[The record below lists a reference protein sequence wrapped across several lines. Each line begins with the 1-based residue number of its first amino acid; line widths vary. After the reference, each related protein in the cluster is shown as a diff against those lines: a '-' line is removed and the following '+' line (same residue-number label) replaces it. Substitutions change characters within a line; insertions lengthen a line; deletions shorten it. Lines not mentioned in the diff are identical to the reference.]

1 MAVRKRKKILRYTI
15 ISGCLV
21 AVITSGVWFATYRHY
36 NAKLIDER
44 TAYEEQLK
52 DKDEVLQRYMDQS
65 QTAYV
70 LISPKLAGEAI
81 SAEDVMEEK
90 LPKFSSPDNL
100 INESKAIVG
109 KYLKIDAMPGTA
121 VTTEMVRD
129 EARLDASE
137 RKEETEYIK
146 LPLRLTKRDVV
157 DIRIVFPNGED
168 YIVVGKKTL
177 EDVDLANQYTFFND
191 NEEEAQLLQAALVD
205 AYINNAEL
213 YMKQYVEPELQPE
226 PVVNYVPNLD
236 VLGVIKNDP
245 FIIDQAKWSL
255 AEKLRKELEKRL
267 KAIEDE
273 NKIRVGAQA
282 PSGSGVIQ
290 RKAEQGAAAATG
302 AAEADNSQ
310 SVNGI
315 IDQSNQAPVDS
326 SADQSST
333 GLTNKEA
340 ATDDSLL
347 EGK

>member
-1 MAVRKRKKILRYTI
+1 MAIRKRKKILRYTI
-15 ISGCLV
+15 LSGCLV
-21 AVITSGVWFATYRHY
+21 AVATSGVWFATYRHY

-44 TAYEEQLK
+44 AVYEEQLN

-70 LISPKLAGEAI
+70 LISPKLAGEVI
-81 SAEDVMEEK
+81 TAEDVMEEK

-100 INESKAIVG
+100 ISESKAIVG
-109 KYLKIDAMPGTA
+109 KYLKIDALSGTA

-129 EARLDASE
+129 EARLEPSE

-146 LPLRLTKRDVV
+146 LPLRLTKKDVV

-168 YIVVGKKTL
+168 YIVVGKKSL
-177 EDVDLANQYTFFND
+177 KDVDLANQYTFFND

-236 VLGVIKNDP
+236 VLGVIKDNP

-255 AEKLRKELEKRL
+255 AANLRKELEKRL
-267 KAIEDE
+267 EVMEDE
-273 NKIRVGAQA
+273 DRIRVGAQA

-290 RKAEQGAAAATG
+290 RKAVQGAAAAEE
-302 AAEADNSQ
+302 AAKVDDSQ
-310 SVNGI
+310 SVNGV
-315 IDQSNQAPVDS
+315 IDRTNQAPIDS
-326 SADQSST
+326 SADQSSA
-333 GLTNKEA
+333 GVTNKEA

-347 EGK
+347 EGE

>member
-44 TAYEEQLK
+44 AAYEEQLK

-81 SAEDVMEEK
+81 TAEDVMEEK

-168 YIVVGKKTL
+168 YIVVGKKSL

-333 GLTNKEA
+333 GLTNKKA

>member
-1 MAVRKRKKILRYTI
+1 MAVRKRKKMLRYTI

-21 AVITSGVWFATYRHY
+21 AVATSGVWFATYRHY
-36 NAKLIDER
+36 NARLIDER
-44 TAYEEQLK
+44 AAYEAQLA
-52 DKDEVLQRYMDQS
+52 DKDDVLQRYMDQS

-70 LISPKLAGEAI
+70 LVSAKLAGEAI
-81 SAEDVMEEK
+81 TAEDVMAEK

-100 INESKAIVG
+100 IGDSKGIVG
-109 KYLKIDAMPGTA
+109 KYLKINAMPGTA

-129 EARLDASE
+129 EARLEPSE

-168 YIVVGKKTL
+168 YIVVGKKSL
-177 EDVDLANQYTFFND
+177 EDVDLGNQYTFFND
-191 NEEEAQLLQAALVD
+191 SEEEAQLLQAALVD

-236 VLGVIKNDP
+236 VLKVIKSNP

-255 AEKLRKELEKRL
+255 AEDLRKELEKRL
-267 KAIEDE
+267 EALEDE
-273 NKIRVGAQA
+273 DNIRVGADA
-282 PSGSGVIQ
+282 PSGSGVIK
-290 RKAEQGAAAATG
+290 RKSEQGAAAAE
-302 AAEADNSQ
+302 AAQVDNSQ

-326 SADQSST
+326 SADQSSAGGMNTEAT
-333 GLTNKEA
+333 GE
-340 ATDDSLL
+340 DSLL
-347 EGK
+347 EGE

>member
-1 MAVRKRKKILRYTI
+1 VAVRKRKKILRYTI

-44 TAYEEQLK
+44 AAYEEQLQ
-52 DKDEVLQRYMDQS
+52 DKDDVLQRYMDQS

-70 LISPKLAGEAI
+70 LMTPKLAGEAI
-81 SAEDVMEEK
+81 TAEDVTQEK

-100 INESKAIVG
+100 ISDSKAIVG

-129 EARLDASE
+129 EARLEPSD

-146 LPLRLTKRDVV
+146 LPLRLTKKDVV

-168 YIVVGKKTL
+168 YIVVGKKSL

-191 NEEEAQLLQAALVD
+191 NEEEAQLLNSALVD

-236 VLGVIKNDP
+236 VLGVIKNNP
-245 FIIDQAKWSL
+245 FIIDQAKWGL
-255 AEKLRKELEKRL
+255 AEKLRTELENRL
-267 KAIEDE
+267 KAIEDGS
-273 NKIRVGAQA
+273 KIRVGAQA

-290 RKAEQGAAAATG
+290 RKAQQGAAAAETG
-302 AAEADNSQ
+302 AVDNSQ

-315 IDQSNQAPVDS
+315 IDQTNQAPVDS
-326 SADQSST
+326 STDQNSAGVTNDTPST
-333 GLTNKEA
+333 EN
-340 ATDDSLL
+340 DLL
-347 EGK
+347 EGE

>member
-44 TAYEEQLK
+44 AAYEEQLK

-81 SAEDVMEEK
+81 TAEDVMEEK

-290 RKAEQGAAAATG
+290 RKAEQGAAAAAG

-333 GLTNKEA
+333 GLTNKKA

>member
-1 MAVRKRKKILRYTI
+1 MAVRKSKKILRYSI

-44 TAYEEQLK
+44 VSYEEQLT

-70 LISPKLAGEAI
+70 LVSSKLAGEAI
-81 SAEDVMEEK
+81 TESDVMEEK

-100 INESKAIVG
+100 ISESKLIVG

-121 VTTEMVRD
+121 LTTEMVRD
-129 EARLDASE
+129 EERLDPSE
-137 RKEETEYIK
+137 RKEETQYIK

-168 YIVVGKKTL
+168 YIVVGKKSL

-191 NEEEAQLLQAALVD
+191 DEEEMQMLQAALVD

-226 PVVNYVPNLD
+226 PEANYVPNLD
-236 VLGVIKNDP
+236 VLRVIKDNP
-245 FIIDQAKWSL
+245 LIIDQAKWSL
-255 AEKLRKELEKRL
+255 AAQIRTELEKRL
-267 KAIEDE
+267 EAIKDGNE
-273 NKIRVGAQA
+273 IHVGAQA
-282 PSGSGVIQ
+282 PSGSGVIE
-290 RKAEQGAAAATG
+290 RKAVQGSTAV
-302 AAEADNSQ
+302 EADNSQ

-315 IDQSNQAPVDS
+315 IDQTNQVPVDS
-326 SADQSST
+326 SVDKGSPEVQGNT
-333 GLTNKEA
+333 T
-340 ATDDSLL
+340 TDDSLL
-347 EGK
+347 EGE